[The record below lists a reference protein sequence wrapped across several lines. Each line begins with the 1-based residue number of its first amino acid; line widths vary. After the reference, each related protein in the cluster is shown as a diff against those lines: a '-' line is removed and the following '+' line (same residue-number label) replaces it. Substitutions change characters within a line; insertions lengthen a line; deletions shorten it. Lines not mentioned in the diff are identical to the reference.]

1 MGRSAQVLSVMSQAW
16 PLICHRLGGLPW
28 SVPTETLPAHS
39 KLKLSFSAFS
49 RSGSAIGLGGNA
61 GGHSPGASLLATER
75 KVPRRTK
82 PSRREI
88 SSPAWGM
95 RMARQMRI
103 PGPSQ

>member
-1 MGRSAQVLSVMSQAW
+1 M
-16 PLICHRLGGLPW
+16 ICHRVGGRSW
-28 SVPTETLPAHS
+28 SLVTETFAAHS

-49 RSGSAIGLGGNA
+49 RSGSAIGFGGSA

-75 KVPRRTK
+75 RVPRRTK

-88 SSPAWGM
+88 SSPASGM
-95 RMARQMRI
+95 RMARQMRM